1 MSRRSFFY
9 WFISLSILFSDI
21 SLFSF
26 SQQDY
31 SLQEAQ
37 KVLKAIETVVKE
49 QLKKNSDG
57 LKKVVL
63 TESELN
69 SYIAYR
75 IETEEEEIMRE
86 LRFKLFKDNRIEG
99 KVLIDLTEKS
109 IPNFLR
115 PRMTF
120 YFGGKLDVQ
129 NEKARL
135 DLKELFLEGQSI
147 QPKLLDFVIFIASKI
162 ENTEVWS
169 INDWFE
175 LPYGIKNIETQK
187 GKATFYY

>member
-1 MSRRSFFY
+1 MICKT
-9 WFISLSILFSDI
+9 FIFCVTAYIFTFHAFVICLEEKS
-21 SLFSF
+21 
-26 SQQDY
+26 Y

-37 KVLKAIETVVKE
+37 KVLQAIEKMIYEQVSKE
-49 QLKKNSDG
+49 KGIQR
-57 LKKVVL
+57 KVMI

-75 IETEEEEIMRE
+75 IETENEEIMKE
-86 LRFKLFKDNRIEG
+86 LRFKLFEDNWIEG
-99 KVLIDLTEKS
+99 KVVIDLTEQD
-109 IPNFLR
+109 IPKILR

-129 NEKARL
+129 NKKARL
-135 DLKELFLEGQSI
+135 DLKELFLEGQPI
-147 QPKLLDFVIFIASKI
+147 QPKLLDLVIFIASKI

-175 LPYGIKNIETQK
+175 LPYGIKNIEIQK
-187 GKATFYY
+187 GRATFYY

>member
-1 MSRRSFFY
+1 MIKKCSFLLASIIIY
-9 WFISLSILFSDI
+9 ICQLPLYSFIDER
-21 SLFSF
+21 
-26 SQQDY
+26 DY

-37 KVLKAIETVVKE
+37 KVLKAIDTVVKE
-49 QLKKNSDG
+49 QLKRDRDG

-99 KVLIDLTEKS
+99 KVLIDLTEKN

-120 YFGGKLDVQ
+120 YFGGKLEVQ
-129 NEKARL
+129 NDKARL

-147 QPKLLDFVIFIASKI
+147 QPKLLDLVIFIASKI
-162 ENTEVWS
+162 EKTEVWS
-169 INDWFE
+169 INDWFD
-175 LPYGIKNIETQK
+175 LPYGIKNIETQE

>member
-1 MSRRSFFY
+1 MPRKALFSWFAALFALFFV
-9 WFISLSILFSDI
+9 ISLL
-21 SLFSF
+21 SF
-26 SQQDY
+26 SQQNY

-37 KVLKAIETVVKE
+37 KVLQAIEKIVYE
-49 QLKKNSDG
+49 QLSKEKDV

-99 KVLIDLTEKS
+99 KVLIDLTEKN
-109 IPNFLR
+109 IPNVLS

-120 YFGGKLDVQ
+120 YFGGKLEVQ
-129 NEKARL
+129 NDKARL

-147 QPKLLDFVIFIASKI
+147 QPKLLDLVIFIASKI
-162 ENTEVWS
+162 EKTEVWS

-175 LPYGIKNIETQK
+175 LPYGIKNIETQE
-187 GKATFYY
+187 GKAIFYY